1 MKIRILGAHNCESS
15 DTKLTSLLIDDI
27 LALDAGA
34 LASTLSFSAQQKL
47 QAILL
52 THHHYDHIRDIP
64 AIAMNALLDETTISV
79 YSIAS
84 VRNALTDYLLNDEL
98 YPDFFTRPEGSPTI
112 NFTVIK
118 PGEKLRIAGYE
129 VRAVPVNHAVAAVG
143 YQVTASNGAVVF
155 YTGDTGPGLDDCWQQ
170 VSPQLIITEITA
182 PNRYEAFARD
192 KGHLTPVLLAQELDH
207 FQRQKGYLPQVIAV
221 HMNPRQEKEIASE
234 IARINAPV
242 KASISLAQEGML
254 IDL

>member
-15 DTKLTSLLIDDI
+15 DLKLTSLLIDDI

-34 LASTLSFSAQQKL
+34 LASTLSFSAQRKL

-64 AIAMNALLDETTISV
+64 ALAMNALLDETTISV
-79 YSIAS
+79 YSIPS
-84 VRNALTDYLLNDEL
+84 VRDALADYLLNDEV
-98 YPDFFTRPEGSPTI
+98 YPDFLNKPEGSPTI
-112 NFTVIK
+112 NFTAIE
-118 PGEKLRIAGYE
+118 PGQKLQIAGYE

-143 YQVTASNGAVVF
+143 YQVTASDGAVVL

-192 KGHLTPVLLAQELDH
+192 KGHLTPGLLAQELDR
-207 FQRQKGYLPQVIAV
+207 FQRRKGYLPPVIAV
-221 HMNPRQEKEIASE
+221 HMNPRQERKIASE
-234 IARINAPV
+234 IAGINSPV
-242 KASISLAQEGML
+242 KASISLAQEGMV